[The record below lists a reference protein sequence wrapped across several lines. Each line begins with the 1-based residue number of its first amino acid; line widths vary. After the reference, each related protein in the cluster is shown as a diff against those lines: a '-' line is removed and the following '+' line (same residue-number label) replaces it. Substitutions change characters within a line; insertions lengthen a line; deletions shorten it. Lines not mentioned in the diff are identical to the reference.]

1 MYREKSKKHAQTQH
15 LYDTLKKRILM
26 SQVETAASENVA
38 QTLKSISTRPGTYNG
53 TGFAHAGASGTTG
66 LRDQHASNIAVNAS
80 GVEQLHRHQR
90 AGSGSHTSGE
100 MAAMPPPDMIPSRN
114 RIRRSRS

>member
-1 MYREKSKKHAQTQH
+1 MYRDKSKKHAQTQH

-26 SQVETAASENVA
+26 SQVESAASDNVA
-38 QTLKSISTRPGTYNG
+38 QTLKSMSTLGRPGTYNG
-53 TGFAHAGASGTTG
+53 TGFAHAGASGAPG
-66 LRDQHASNIAVNAS
+66 LMDRLSNGIPVNEN

-100 MAAMPPPDMIPSRN
+100 MVAMPPPDMIPSRN
-114 RIRRSRS
+114 RMRR